1 MRLLRL
7 LLVAWCLLVVL
18 PAAPAWAHAALLE
31 STPADGAL
39 LAEAPE
45 TVELRFSEPV
55 GTSLGAVRVLG
66 PDGTRVDSGRVSLR
80 DDGRTVVAPLRSDLA
95 HGSYTLL
102 WRVVSQD
109 SHPVTG
115 ASTFSIGH
123 ATGTGA
129 AADPTQVGAGGAAG
143 DLLTASRLLLYTGL
157 VLLVG
162 GVTFLL
168 VLWPAGLGDRVA
180 QRLLWTGWALAVA
193 GSAAGLLLQGPY
205 AAGLPLSSAFD
216 GALVAEVVQTRFGAA
231 STARLALLAGMV
243 PLLLGLARWAR
254 WARGPLAAGWA
265 ALSAGVLLST
275 SAVGHAA
282 AGDLVGLALPAD
294 SVHLAAMSAWLGG
307 LVLLGLVVLRRST
320 DDLASVLPGWSRYAA
335 SAVGVLVVTGTFAS
349 WREVRELSALTSTSY
364 GRLLLVKTLL
374 VALMLLMGAVGRSW
388 VRRHYL
394 LPIVHAA
401 TDVASPVRTPPS
413 PVAVQRLRRSVLL
426 EAGTAAVVLS
436 VTAFLVE
443 TTPARS
449 AYAPVFSEV
458 AAVDGPL
465 RVQVDVE
472 PARTGL
478 NDIHVYYTAEGG
490 KAVDVPEVDIRWTRD
505 GTDDVIPV
513 ELERDSLGHYERLRV
528 ALPSS
533 GTWELAV
540 TTRTTDIDSAIT
552 RFTVRVR

>member
-1 MRLLRL
+1 MRLLRVL
-7 LLVAWCLLVVL
+7 LAAWCLLVVL

-31 STPADGAL
+31 SDPADGAL
-39 LAEAPE
+39 LTEAPA
-45 TVELRFSEPV
+45 TVELRYSEPV
-55 GTSLGAVRVLG
+55 GTSLGAVRVLA
-66 PDGTRVDSGRVSLR
+66 PDGSRVDTGRVSLR
-80 DDGRTVVAPLRSDLA
+80 DDGHTVVAPLQPEMA
-95 HGSYTLL
+95 HGTYTLL

-123 ATGTGA
+123 ATGTAA
-129 AADPTQVGAGGAAG
+129 AADPAQAGEGSAAG
-143 DLLTASRLLLYTGL
+143 DLLTASRLVLFTGL

-162 GVTFLL
+162 GGTFLL
-168 VLWPAGLGDRVA
+168 LLWPAGLSDRIA
-180 QRLLWTGWALAVA
+180 GRLLWTGWALALT

-205 AAGLPLSSAFD
+205 AAGLPLASAVD
-216 GALVAEVVQTRFGAA
+216 GALVAEVVQTRFGVA
-231 STARLALLAGMV
+231 SAVRLLLLAAMV
-243 PLLLGLARWAR
+243 PLLLGLARWG
-254 WARGPLAAGWA
+254 RGLLAAGWA
-265 ALSAGVLLST
+265 VLSAGVLLST

-294 SVHLAAMSAWLGG
+294 SIHLAAMAAWLGG

-320 DDLASVLPGWSRYAA
+320 DELASVLPGWSRYAA
-335 SAVGVLVVTGTFAS
+335 TAVGVLVVTGTFAS

-364 GRLLLVKTLL
+364 GRLLLVKALL
-374 VALMLLMGAVGRSW
+374 VGLMLLLGAVGRSW

-394 LPIVHAA
+394 LPVVHAA

-413 PVAVQRLRRSVLL
+413 PLAVQRLRRSVLM

-490 KAVDVPEVDIRWTRD
+490 KAVDVPEVNVRWTRD

-513 ELERDSLGHYERLRV
+513 ELERDTLGHYERLRV
-528 ALPSS
+528 ALPSA
-533 GTWELAV
+533 GTWQLAV
-540 TTRTTDIDSAIT
+540 TTRTTDIDSTTT